1 MTMPE
6 IDSDK
11 RNALRRSTLK
21 GGKIVFNAGR
31 STIDCTVRNLSATG
45 AKLQVNS
52 VVGIPDTF
60 DRANQ
65 EAPGPMW
72 HCTQVTRECGPS
84 WYAANSGCITE

>member
-1 MTMPE
+1 MEAAMTMPE

-31 STIDCTVRNLSATG
+31 STIDCTVRNLSAPG

-60 DRANQ
+60 DLLLDGHSKQPCRIKWRRLK
-65 EAPGPMW
+65 EIGVEFRRD
-72 HCTQVTRECGPS
+72 H
-84 WYAANSGCITE
+84 